1 MANSGGALAQN
12 SVGGQAAGFNN
23 VGGNSMANS
32 GGALAQNSVGGQA
45 AGFNN
50 VGGNS
55 MAQGIAH
62 FISNRG
68 IIIKIRRL

>member
-1 MANSGGALAQN
+1 
-12 SVGGQAAGFNN
+12 
-23 VGGNSMANS
+23 MANS